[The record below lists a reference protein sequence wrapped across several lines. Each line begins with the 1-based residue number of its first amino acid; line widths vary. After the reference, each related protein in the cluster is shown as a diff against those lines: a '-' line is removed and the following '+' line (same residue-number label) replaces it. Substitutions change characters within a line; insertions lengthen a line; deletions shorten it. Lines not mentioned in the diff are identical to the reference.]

1 VSNGAAAKE
10 REMAEVLVVGGGVVG
25 MGLAMLLARDDH
37 QITIL
42 ERDSQSPPGSPDE
55 AWESWDRTG
64 VNQFR
69 LAHLFLS
76 RYREIIEAELPDV
89 AAALVR
95 DGAVRFN
102 PIADAPDF
110 VTGGHRDGDERY
122 EMLSGRR
129 AVVERA
135 VASVAAATAGL
146 KVRRGV
152 VVEGLVTGPEAIPGV
167 PHVSGVRTSEGDEIR
182 ADLVIDCSGRRS
194 ALPTWLEAIGA
205 RRPEEEVDDSGF
217 IYLGRH
223 FQSRDGNLPVS
234 LGPGLQEY
242 GSISSLNLPAD
253 NGTWSVTL
261 IARSGDRPMLG
272 LRDTDRW
279 TKVVQ
284 SLPTVAHWIDA
295 EPIEDRVVSITKIED
310 RHRDLRPGGTPVATG
325 LLAAADAW
333 ACTNPSV
340 GRGASIGMLH
350 ALTLRDTLR
359 EVGPDR
365 PAELSEAF
373 GVATAATVEPWFR
386 ATLAFDRH
394 RLAEMAAIADGTTY
408 EPEDPGFAISKA
420 MGAASGKDPDVLR
433 GFIDTVSVLELPD
446 AVLARPGLMERVIE
460 LGGGW
465 RDESPIGPSRD
476 ELVAMAT
483 A

>member
-1 VSNGAAAKE
+1 V
-10 REMAEVLVVGGGVVG
+10 AEIVVAGGGVIG
-25 MGLAMLLARDDH
+25 MGLGLLLAQDGH
-37 QITIL
+37 AVTVL
-42 ERDSQSPPGSPDE
+42 ERDPQPPPSSAEE
-55 AWESWDRTG
+55 AWESWERTG

-76 RYREIIEAELPDV
+76 RYRQILESDLPAV
-89 AAALVR
+89 AAALDR

-102 PIADAPDF
+102 PIAEAPDF
-110 VTGGHRDGDERY
+110 VTGGHRDGDERF

-135 VASVAAATAGL
+135 VDSVADGTAGL
-146 KVRRGV
+146 TVRRGIT
-152 VVEGLVTGPEAIPGV
+152 VEGLVPGAEVVAGV
-167 PHVSGVRTSEGDEIR
+167 PHVTGVRTAEGEEVR

-194 ALPTWLEAIGA
+194 ALPTWLDAIGA
-205 RRPEEEVDDSGF
+205 RRPDEQLDDSGF

-223 FQSRDGNLPVS
+223 FRSRDGNLPVS

-242 GSISSLNLPAD
+242 GSISSLTLPAD
-253 NGTWSVTL
+253 NNTWSVTL
-261 IARSGDRPMLG
+261 VARSGDRAVLG
-272 LRDTDRW
+272 LRDTQRW
-279 TKVVQ
+279 TEVVR
-284 SLPTVAHWIDA
+284 SLPTVAHWVDA
-295 EPIEDRVVSITKIED
+295 DAIEDRVVSITKIED

-325 LLAAADAW
+325 LLAVADAW

-350 ALTLRDTLR
+350 AQTLRDTLR

-373 GVATAATVEPWFR
+373 VIATAAAVEPWYE
-386 ATLAFDRH
+386 ATLSFDRH
-394 RLAEMAAIADGTTY
+394 RLAEMAAIAQGTTY
-408 EPEDPGFAISKA
+408 EPEDPAFAIAKA
-420 MGAASGKDPDVLR
+420 MGMAAGKDPDILR
-433 GFIDTVSVLELPD
+433 GSVDIASVLELPGV
-446 AVLARPGLMERVIE
+446 VLDRPGMLDKIIE
-460 LGGGW
+460 LGSGW
-465 RDESPIGPSRD
+465 RDQPPIGPSRD

>member
-1 VSNGAAAKE
+1 
-10 REMAEVLVVGGGVVG
+10 
-25 MGLAMLLARDDH
+25 MGLGMLLAKDGH
-37 QITIL
+37 SVTLL
-42 ERDSQSPPGSPDE
+42 ERDPEAPPGSPDA
-55 AWESWDRTG
+55 AWESWERTG

-76 RYREIIEAELPDV
+76 RYREIVESDLPEV
-89 AAALVR
+89 AAALER
-95 DGAVRFN
+95 DGAIRFN

-135 VASVAAATAGL
+135 VASVAEATAGL
-146 KVRRGV
+146 TVRRGV
-152 VVEGLVTGPEAIPGV
+152 VVDGLLTGPEVLAGV
-167 PHVSGVRTSEGDEIR
+167 PHITGVHTSNGEALAG
-182 ADLVIDCSGRRS
+182 DLVIDCSGRRS
-194 ALPTWLEAIGA
+194 ALPSWLDAIGA
-205 RRPEEEVDDSGF
+205 QRPAEELDDSGF

-223 FQSRDGNLPVS
+223 FHSRDANLPVS
-234 LGPGLQEY
+234 LGPGLQAY
-242 GSISSLNLPAD
+242 GSISSLTLPAD
-253 NGTWSVTL
+253 NSTWSVTL
-261 IARSGDRPMLG
+261 VARSGDRPLLG

-279 TKVVQ
+279 TDVVR

-295 EPIEDRVVSITKIED
+295 DPIEDRVVSISKIED

-325 LLAAADAW
+325 LLAVADAW

-340 GRGASIGMLH
+340 GRGVSIGTLH
-350 ALTLRDTLR
+350 ARTLRDTLR

-373 GVATAATVEPWFR
+373 GAATAATVEPWYE

-394 RLAEMAAIADGTTY
+394 RLAEMAAIAQGQTY
-408 EPEDPGFAISKA
+408 EPDDPAFGITKA
-420 MGAASGKDPDVLR
+420 MGAASGKDPDILR
-433 GFIDTVSVLELPD
+433 GFVDIASVLELPSD
-446 AVLARPGLMERVIE
+446 VLARPGLLDKIIE
-460 LGGGW
+460 LGAGW
-465 RDESPIGPSRD
+465 RDEPPIGPSRD

-483 A
+483 T